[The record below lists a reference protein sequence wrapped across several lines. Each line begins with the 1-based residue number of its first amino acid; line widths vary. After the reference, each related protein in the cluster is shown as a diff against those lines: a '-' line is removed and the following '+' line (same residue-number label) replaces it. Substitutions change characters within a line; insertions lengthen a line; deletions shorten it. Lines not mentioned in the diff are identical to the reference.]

1 MKIVKT
7 RTILLAGIA
16 GGVGYVLGA
25 KAGRGRFEELKAQA
39 DKLRSQAEKLA
50 GNPKVQ
56 ETVGNVADKVKET
69 AAKLPDP
76 VADVVTKVADSA
88 TAAGSSTGS
97 EGGEA
102 GDGEAGGGDDDG
114 GQPLATDVTST
125 ATPEVDPGGAA
136 AGTPVSGITV
146 SDVAGPDIVETENS
160 PGV

>member
-7 RTILLAGIA
+7 RTILLTGIA

-25 KAGRGRFEELKAQA
+25 KAGRSRFDELKAQA
-39 DKLRSQAEKLA
+39 DRLRAQAEKLA

-56 ETVGNVADKVKET
+56 ETVGNVAEKVKES

-88 TAAGSSTGS
+88 TGVGSAAASGSAVS
-97 EGGEA
+97 
-102 GDGEAGGGDDDG
+102 D
-114 GQPLATDVTST
+114 PLATDVTST
-125 ATPEVDPGGAA
+125 TTPDVEPGGAA
-136 AGTPVSGITV
+136 AGTPLAGISV
-146 SDVAGPDIVETENS
+146 DDVGPVAPTEPENH